1 MNMIEE
7 TLKVLLKLRSYFQPS
22 TNLPGVRISSPSIR
36 QHGQGKACPV
46 PIPVSRCD
54 GSRSRCKTVA
64 ENNIVLLEE
73 KLDYLIILAII
84 NFIDHF
90 LQVLFS
96 L

>member
-64 ENNIVLLEE
+64 ENNS
-73 KLDYLIILAII
+73 
-84 NFIDHF
+84 FIRGKTR
-90 LQVLFS
+90 LFNYTS
-96 L
+96 YHQLY